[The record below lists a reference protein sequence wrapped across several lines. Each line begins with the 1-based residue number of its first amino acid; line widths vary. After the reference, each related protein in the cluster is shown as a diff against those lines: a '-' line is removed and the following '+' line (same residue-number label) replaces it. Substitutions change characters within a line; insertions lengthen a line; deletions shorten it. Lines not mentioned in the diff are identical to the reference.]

1 MALTITVQDGLTF
14 CKAYI
19 KQQTLFVNNQQPALG
34 AAQIILNT
42 ILGPPFT
49 WRTNRSNF
57 SIAISALAGTDYTV
71 SLADLGHIETQW
83 MEDGT
88 GKILQL
94 GGAVTL
100 AKVGTKKQPTKVAP
114 QYDDNLG
121 NITFRF
127 DAVPDQNY
135 TAYFDYQIKAPLV
148 TGTAQ
153 TLGTLPDEQ
162 CHIFFVG
169 LLAWA
174 GMLVND
180 ARFPIWEK
188 RFLADLLSTQDGL
201 DDQAKMIFAG
211 QWMDLT
217 RTVMRS
223 QGSTQGGIAGRS

>member
-42 ILGPPFT
+42 ILGPPFV

-57 SIAISALAGTDYTV
+57 SIPILAAGGTDYTV
-71 SLADLGHIETQW
+71 SVPDLGHIETQW
-83 MEDGT
+83 MQDAG
-88 GKILQL
+88 GKIHQL
-94 GGAVTL
+94 GGAVSL
-100 AKVGTKKQPTKVAP
+100 ARVGSQKQPTKVAP

-127 DAVPDQNY
+127 DAVPDQAY

-153 TLGTLPDEQ
+153 SLGTMPDEL
-162 CHIFFVG
+162 CHLFFVG
-169 LLAWA
+169 VLAWA

-180 ARFPIWEK
+180 SDRK
-188 RFLADLLSTQDGL
+188 STRLNSSHRSLSRMPSS
-201 DDQAKMIFAG
+201 A
-211 QWMDLT
+211 
-217 RTVMRS
+217 
-223 QGSTQGGIAGRS
+223 